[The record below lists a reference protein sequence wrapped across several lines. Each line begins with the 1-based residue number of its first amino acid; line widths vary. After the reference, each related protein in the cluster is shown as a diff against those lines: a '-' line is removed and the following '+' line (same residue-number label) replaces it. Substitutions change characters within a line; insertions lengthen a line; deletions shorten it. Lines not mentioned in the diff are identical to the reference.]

1 MMMKPKNEGG
11 NTISPSEACNAL
23 LWRIFSFLAHA
34 CGVAKNRIPPMAGC
48 SNLSIHF
55 VHINLAQTKAKKES
69 LVDEL
74 KKLFEKASI
83 LVFVNFHGLSVAKE
97 RKLRGEFRKNE
108 IKYKVAKKTLLKR
121 VFDAL
126 GLKEVPKLEG
136 EVGVAAGYGE
146 VTEVPRIISQF
157 IKKEKE
163 GLKILG
169 GIYEANFVD
178 DAMIKRLASIPSR
191 EILLTQ
197 FAFIL
202 SQPVASLARALS
214 KVSEKLSANK

>member
-1 MMMKPKNEGG
+1 M
-11 NTISPSEACNAL
+11 
-23 LWRIFSFLAHA
+23 
-34 CGVAKNRIPPMAGC
+34 
-48 SNLSIHF
+48 
-55 VHINLAQTKAKKES
+55 QTRAKKEL
-69 LVDEL
+69 LVGEL

-121 VFDAL
+121 VFEAL
-126 GLKEVPKLEG
+126 GLKDIPKLEG

-146 VTEVPRIISQF
+146 VTETPRIISQF

-163 GLKILG
+163 GLKIIG
-169 GIYEANFVD
+169 GIYESKFADENV
-178 DAMIKRLASIPSR
+178 IKHLAAIPSR

-197 FAFIL
+197 LAFIL
-202 SQPVASLARALS
+202 SQPAAGLARVL
-214 KVSEKLSANK
+214 